1 MSIVIRQE
9 THRDYNAISNL
20 IYRAFNENS
29 RKDYIAE
36 PTLVDN
42 LRHNENFDPEM
53 SLVAEAEGEIIGSV
67 LLSPFKFYVLG
78 KEKMGVWVAPLCVD
92 PSYQDRRF
100 GSRLMEEAHRIATE
114 KGYVMSFLLGQES
127 YYPRFGYLTRMF
139 ALTGSRLSITKP
151 RILVH
156 DLVERAVQQEDLPW
170 IKERWKEV
178 HQEDLIAL
186 YPGDSISQWFS
197 HNIAMKSSIFIE
209 DDEEEERIVGF
220 AKYRLGNNFLIRDFL
235 PAPGYAEEIL
245 DFIIQKRFATSTDTL
260 TFAMEAKTL
269 AKILPQSDRLEID
282 EYKRVSDSF
291 MLKILNHDD
300 PDILAYCRHV
310 DLRPDDTAVISFA
323 GPMDAED

>member
-1 MSIVIRQE
+1 M
-9 THRDYNAISNL
+9 
-20 IYRAFNENS
+20 
-29 RKDYIAE
+29 
-36 PTLVDN
+36 
-42 LRHNENFDPEM
+42 
-53 SLVAEAEGEIIGSV
+53 
-67 LLSPFKFYVLG
+67 
-78 KEKMGVWVAPLCVD
+78 APLCVD

-235 PAPGYAEEIL
+235 PAPGYA
-245 DFIIQKRFATSTDTL
+245 D
-260 TFAMEAKTL
+260 
-269 AKILPQSDRLEID
+269 KILPQSDRLEID
-282 EYKRVSDSF
+282 EYKRVSDSL